1 MENLFYF
8 LIVVFAIIGWY
19 ILINQIVSNYLFT
32 ASKIDKDVKIQIR
45 VKNKAES
52 IEYIIRYIQEKL
64 GNMQNIEIIDENS
77 IDETYEIL
85 QKIQKQYQNIKVR
98 KIL

>member
-85 QKIQKQYQNIKVR
+85 QKIQKQYPNIKVR